1 MPPAPNI
8 VQAKP
13 AKIFNKQW
21 PDIILAKRRSANDT
35 TRKLYDTNS
44 IIISKGARAKGAPG
58 GRNKQSMWKPCVL
71 IPIILMAIKEKEAKP
86 NVTTMW
92 LVTVKL
98 KGIIPNKL
106 QKKIKLKIV
115 NKTGK

>member
-1 MPPAPNI
+1 M
-8 VQAKP
+8 
-13 AKIFNKQW
+13 
-21 PDIILAKRRSANDT
+21 
-35 TRKLYDTNS
+35 
-44 IIISKGARAKGAPG
+44 
-58 GRNKQSMWKPCVL
+58 
-71 IPIILMAIKEKEAKP
+71 KENEAKP
-86 NVTTMW
+86 KVTTMW